1 MTSEENARP
10 RGRPALPVERILTA
24 ALELVDEQGTE
35 ALSMRS
41 LAQRLESGTA
51 TLYRH
56 FSSRAELIAAMIDR
70 ILGGVDLDPP
80 TRGPW
85 QQACMSFA
93 QHMFDA
99 LSRHPNVA
107 SLLIEYTPVG
117 PNALAGRELCLSIL
131 LENGFT
137 PPIAAHAYATL
148 ARFVLGFAIQISG
161 AAGPEHDAKLAT
173 AFHEL
178 DAAHYPAT
186 RATADELPVP
196 LREEFAF
203 GLQLIIAG
211 LELLHR

>member
-41 LAQRLESGTA
+41 RAQRLESGTA

-93 QHMFDA
+93 
-99 LSRHPNVA
+99 
-107 SLLIEYTPVG
+107 
-117 PNALAGRELCLSIL
+117 
-131 LENGFT
+131 
-137 PPIAAHAYATL
+137 
-148 ARFVLGFAIQISG
+148 
-161 AAGPEHDAKLAT
+161 
-173 AFHEL
+173 
-178 DAAHYPAT
+178 
-186 RATADELPVP
+186 
-196 LREEFAF
+196 
-203 GLQLIIAG
+203 
-211 LELLHR
+211 